1 MLVVSISM
9 IALPCGAA
17 FCLWEV
23 RLNLQKVYI
32 RANHRRME
40 RCSFRREPKCPLAS
54 CNIPCMG
61 GLPALRLTKMVQ
73 PDEFT

>member
-1 MLVVSISM
+1 MVSISM

-23 RLNLQKVYI
+23 RLNLQKVCI

-40 RCSFRREPKCPLAS
+40 RCSFRREPSALQHLATY
-54 CNIPCMG
+54 
-61 GLPALRLTKMVQ
+61 LAWV
-73 PDEFT
+73 EFLFSA